1 MNITLIGMD
10 IAKHVF
16 QLCGAN
22 QAGKVIMRR
31 RLSRDNL
38 LMHLAQQSPCC
49 IAMEA
54 CGSANYW
61 AREIQ
66 KLGHEVKLISPQFV
80 KPFVK
85 GNKNDYRDAEAIVEA
100 ASRPQMRFV
109 TPKTIDQQD
118 IQSLLRVREG
128 HVTMRTK
135 LVNQL
140 RGLLAEY
147 GYIVP
152 QGLSALRERL
162 PKLLDRQ
169 VENELSPLMKAL
181 LEQQYQLWQ
190 SLDQQITVCETQLK
204 AIVKQ
209 DERCQRLM
217 EVEGI
222 GTITAAAI
230 VALVGNGAGF
240 KNGRHFSAYVGLVP
254 RQHSSGNTQKLL
266 GISKRGDEYVRRMLI
281 HGARSVVI
289 RAGKKTDQRSRWIQG
304 LVAKVGM
311 NRATVALANK
321 NARIAMALLLH
332 GEAYR
337 RAA

>member
-10 IAKHVF
+10 IAKQIF
-16 QLCGAN
+16 QLCCVN
-22 QAGKVIMRR
+22 EKGKVVTKR
-31 RLSRDNL
+31 RLSREKL
-38 LMHLAQQSPCC
+38 LAELAQYPQCI

-109 TPKTIDQQD
+109 NPKLIEQQD
-118 IQSLLRVREG
+118 IQSILRVREG
-128 HVTMRTK
+128 YVSMRTK
-135 LVNQL
+135 IVNQL

-147 GYIVP
+147 GKIVSQGIAHIRKALPTLFDP
-152 QGLSALRERL
+152 QVSNGLSE
-162 PKLLDRQ
+162 PIK
-169 VENELSPLMKAL
+169 EL
-181 LEQQYQLWQ
+181 LEMQYNLLL
-190 SLDQQITVCETQLK
+190 SFDEQIETCELCLK
-204 AIVKQ
+204 ERVKQ
-209 DERCQRLM
+209 DERCQRVM
-217 EVEGI
+217 EIEGVGI
-222 GTITAAAI
+222 ITAAAL
-230 VALVGNGAGF
+230 VALVGNGAEF

-254 RQHSSGNTQKLL
+254 RQHSSGNIQKLL

-289 RAGKKTDQRSRWIQG
+289 RAGKKTDKRSTWIQR
-304 LVAKVGM
+304 LIKERGM

-321 NARIAMALLLH
+321 NARIAMALLLS
-332 GEAYR
+332 GEHYQK
-337 RAA
+337 AA